1 VAVDVTLL
9 RDGPFG
15 ACGRPE
21 ASVMRD
27 GRRLGRFD
35 VGVPGTACDEACGF
49 GDIDAVAPWADAALL
64 TLLPTTEGR
73 FLDGRPSPPVAL
85 PVGPHATGVSVV
97 PIRRANGLPDVEVVV
112 EESDRPGAVVD
123 RSGAVVSRPG
133 PLPGRAKGSVA
144 TLAGWYRWHGCT
156 TREGRVEVL
165 DPQTLRAGAPSPSLP
180 CGSTRSLST
189 ADGRLLVEC
198 DDGRLEL
205 FGAPG

>member
-112 EESDRPGAVVD
+112 EESDRPGAVARVHDPGGPGRGARPADAAGGGAEPVAAVRVD
-123 RSGAVVSRPG
+123 PVAQHGRRTAAGRVRRRAVGAVR
-133 PLPGRAKGSVA
+133 
-144 TLAGWYRWHGCT
+144 
-156 TREGRVEVL
+156 
-165 DPQTLRAGAPSPSLP
+165 RAGVTS
-180 CGSTRSLST
+180 RSVQPV
-189 ADGRLLVEC
+189 DPRGRP
-198 DDGRLEL
+198 LEDRVAL
-205 FGAPG
+205 GG